1 MGEELLR
8 AIPVYFFSMLK
19 FILGPSL
26 GFAAKLHFITTL
38 IVTVGGMMTMVFAF
52 TYSGEWIKEK
62 IIHRFFKKRKLT
74 PPNRRFAAIW
84 TKYGLTGIAFLTPI
98 ILTPIGGT
106 LLAVSSGSPREKIIL
121 YMFFSAVTW
130 GLIFTGIIYFV
141 GDKALP
147 DFVRP

>member
-1 MGEELLR
+1 MGEELLK
-8 AIPVYFFSMLK
+8 AIPVYLFSMLK

-62 IIHRFFKKRKLT
+62 IINRIFKKKVFASGN
-74 PPNRRFAAIW
+74 PRFAAIW
-84 TKYGLTGIAFLTPI
+84 KKYGLTGIAFLTPI

-121 YMFFSAVTW
+121 FMFISAVSW
-130 GLIFTGIIYFV
+130 GLIFTSIIYFI
-141 GDKALP
+141 GGEALP
-147 DFVRP
+147 DFVR